1 MLLKSFRLQPDRM
14 PGVEAAGWTVSRCTN
29 VRRPFA
35 GVAIEGRGVQA
46 QTGNDGERVTL
57 ARVDCD
63 PFARAALAVTA
74 KLG

>member
-14 PGVEAAGWTVSRCTN
+14 PGVEAAGWTVSRVPTWG
-29 VRRPFA
+29 PFA